1 MSGTGGRLLIV
12 DRGEFG
18 WTLCALLP
26 RARVIAQHYRDV
38 LVVTPAGREWLWRGC
53 AHSIHSANAIAGSQE
68 FLSGRFEQRDDMR
81 VGNMAVGRRVWPSQ
95 GEAAAIVRDERAGFR
110 EPLFAPSLEKQWGD
124 LVPNPY
130 RAAELARQACPGGA
144 PQVCVAVRP
153 PKLLR
158 GQTLECKSWPAESL
172 QELAYGLLSAGQR
185 VAIVGGPDNLAPA
198 LSALSGMGLTDLR
211 GAPLETL
218 CAVLAAARV
227 TVGPS
232 SGPLHLSQLCRTPI
246 VTWYGI
252 DAARPGS
259 RNRYYGSWNPY
270 RVPCFYLPD
279 SCPTPG
285 DVLVQTLAALNA
297 DRTMRTLT

>member
-1 MSGTGGRLLIV
+1 MSDRLLIV

-26 RARVIAQHYRDV
+26 RARVIAQRYRDV
-38 LVVTPAGREWLWRGC
+38 SVFTPAGREWLWRGF
-53 AHSIHSANAIAGSQE
+53 AQTIRNARSVPGSQE
-68 FLSGRFEQRDDMR
+68 FLRGGFVLQDEQRVR
-81 VGNMAVGRRVWPSQ
+81 ERSTGCRVWPN
-95 GEAAAIVRDERAGFR
+95 GREAAVIVSEERVGFR
-110 EPLFAPSLEKQWGD
+110 EPRFAPSLEKQWGD

-130 RAAELARQACPGGA
+130 RAAELVRQACPHGA

-158 GQTLECKSWPAESL
+158 GQTIECKSWPVH
-172 QELAYGLLSAGQR
+172 YTWRVIGDLLDAGVR
-185 VAIVGGPDNLAPA
+185 VAVVGGSDNIGPDPMPDATGA
-198 LSALSGMGLTDLR
+198 LGALDLR
-211 GAPLETL
+211 GVDLETF

-259 RNRYYGSWNPY
+259 RNRYQGSWNPY

-279 SCPTPG
+279 ACPTPA
-285 DVLVQTLAALNA
+285 DVLMQTLVALNA